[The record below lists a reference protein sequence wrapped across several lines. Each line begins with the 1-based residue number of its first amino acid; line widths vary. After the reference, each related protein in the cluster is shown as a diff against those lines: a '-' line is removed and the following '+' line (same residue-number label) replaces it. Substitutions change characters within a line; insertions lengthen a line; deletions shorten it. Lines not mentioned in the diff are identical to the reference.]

1 MFDMNPIELLQN
13 YGYWALLIGTFLE
26 GETIV
31 IIAGLLAQQ
40 GYLSPVLIALCAFVG
55 SCTSDQLM
63 FALGRWKGIAIIQRF
78 PKLERNV
85 CKASL
90 LLAKYETAL
99 ILGFRFIYGVR
110 NVTPILMGVSR
121 VNYAKFV
128 ILNIIGA
135 IVWAISFTAGG
146 YFFGELLTTVMD
158 KNPNAKYWAMGIL
171 ATLIIVF
178 WGWLRAR
185 RNRKGAECPPEE
197 MVIAPKEK
205 TIDPKPADS
214 N

>member
-1 MFDMNPIELLQN
+1 MFDMTPIELLQN

-63 FALGRWKGIAIIQRF
+63 FALGRWKGLAIIQRF

-85 CKASL
+85 CKASIL
-90 LLAKYETAL
+90 LSKYETAL

-128 ILNIIGA
+128 VLNIIGA
-135 IVWAISFTAGG
+135 AVWAVSFTAGG
-146 YFFGELLTTVMD
+146 YFFGELLTTVLD
-158 KNPNAKYWAMGIL
+158 KNPHAKYWAMGIL
-171 ATLIIVF
+171 ATLIILF
-178 WGWLRAR
+178 WGWLRMR
-185 RNRKGAECPPEE
+185 RNKAKSEECGPDG
-197 MVIAPKEK
+197 VSLALKEK
-205 TIDPKPADS
+205 MTPKQTD
-214 N
+214 NG